1 MEWSRR
7 EDVKKMKP
15 KPAVVNQG
23 TPVRLPAFIV
33 LSHDDIAVRAYALS
47 ATRVALVLTS
57 GVRRGMVRARNG
69 QPAWRWRLVASSCM
83 CSGRL

>member
-33 LSHDDIAVRAYALS
+33 LSHDDIAVRAYALYQQR
-47 ATRVALVLTS
+47 AGAPGCDRDDWYRAS
-57 GVRRGMVRARNG
+57 GN
-69 QPAWRWRLVASSCM
+69 
-83 CSGRL
+83 

>member
-33 LSHDDIAVRAYALS
+33 LSHDDIAVRAYALYQQ
-47 ATRVALVLTS
+47 
-57 GVRRGMVRARNG
+57 RA
-69 QPAWRWRLVASSCM
+69 
-83 CSGRL
+83 GRLAATATIGIARAGIES